1 MRGGEH
7 TDDLSL
13 YMATERQEHQEGQ
26 HHVGR
31 RSVFLRQP
39 ATVVGPQVLAPAAR
53 GAALFAADVMLSLLS
68 LLALTAPPDLERVSS
83 LGVAEAFRP
92 WNHRDLWD
100 GASEKN
106 YQATLGVQT
115 KQPQLGG
122 AWVNV
127 KRGGREYRHFV
138 RGFGDGVSSV
148 IMSNGVWPD
157 CMRLLDLWRRLDM
170 IASEAFVDVGANV
183 GACTL
188 LMGATFDNMT
198 LAAFE
203 PNEANLFYLTRSLAA
218 NSRINA
224 RTTLYPYG
232 LGAKPSIFPLY
243 VQARNA
249 GNSVLGSRVHTAASP
264 LGKVRVVPLDALSER
279 LGTVRLMK
287 MDVRRQRRHTLTAT
301 CALQT
306 IHVPWGD
313 QIS

>member
-1 MRGGEH
+1 MLAR
-7 TDDLSL
+7 
-13 YMATERQEHQEGQ
+13 
-26 HHVGR
+26 HV
-31 RSVFLRQP
+31 
-39 ATVVGPQVLAPAAR
+39 AR
-53 GAALFAADVMLSLLS
+53 ARFAADVMLSLLS
-68 LLALTAPPDLERVSS
+68 LLGLTAPPALERVSS
-83 LGVAEAFRP
+83 LGVAEAIRP

-115 KQPQLGG
+115 EQPQLGG

-127 KRGGREYRHFV
+127 KRGGSEYRHFV
-138 RGFGDGVSSV
+138 RGFGDGVSSA
-148 IMSNGVWPD
+148 IMSSGVWPD

-170 IASEAFVDVGANV
+170 IASEAFVDAGANV

-249 GNSVLGSRVHTAASP
+249 GNSVLGSRVHTASSP

-306 IHVPWGD
+306 IH
-313 QIS
+313 IS